1 MSEIP
6 KDIME
11 EIVELRKK
19 NIDLHERY
27 CKYIV
32 DNVSFKFFKD
42 WEKQVSIDILSGVQ
56 FGKDIALLEETLQ
69 LSKNQIKDIF
79 KEHGVEFDNEKSLWQ
94 QS

>member
-32 DNVSFKFFKD
+32 DNVSFKLFEG
-42 WEKQVSIDILSGVQ
+42 WEKQMSIDILSGVQ
-56 FGKDIALLEETLQ
+56 FGKDIALLDDTLQ
-69 LSKNQIKDIF
+69 LGKNHIKNIF
-79 KEHGVEFDNEKSLWQ
+79 KEHGIEFDIEKSLWQ